1 MMNTYLST
9 LDEPT
14 HIYFVSHI
22 FAGTAAGVSAAFLS
36 PIGGIL
42 FAAEEG
48 ASYLTARLMTQCF
61 AAAIT
66 VIIFEYLFDIFGD
79 GAAEGFSLSQPFA
92 LRLQRFNGLP
102 GQKGHLDPGFAFYDY
117 FVIAFVGVVG
127 GMVGACFVEIS
138 KKLTKLRQKH
148 TKTRLKKFVEVVILA
163 VLATTLMAWLP
174 KVPGLSRCQSL
185 NNTLADE
192 VYFVQFNCGA
202 NEYND
207 LATLLRNPLPAGIN
221 LLFWEPSDAFS
232 AISCFVSGV
241 TLLSVLLVT
250 FGASIAMGIFVP
262 LLYIGAAFGRFFAVI
277 VPNQLLDVRTY
288 AIVGSA
294 ASLNGV
300 SKSVVL
306 YVVFA
311 WVFV

>member
-1 MMNTYLST
+1 MNITYDIYLST
-9 LDEPT
+9 LDKPT
-14 HIYFVSHI
+14 HIYFVTHL
-22 FAGTAAGVSAAFLS
+22 FTGTAAGVSAAFLS

-48 ASYLTARLMTQCF
+48 ASYLTARLMAQCF

-79 GAAEGFSLSQPFA
+79 GGFSLSQPFA
-92 LRLQRFNGLP
+92 YRLERFNGLP

-117 FVIAFVGVVG
+117 FIIAFVGVVG
-127 GMVGACFVEIS
+127 GMAGACFVEIS

-148 TKTRLKKFVEVVILA
+148 IKARSKKFVEVVVLA

-174 KVPGLSRCQSL
+174 KVPGLSKCQSL

-192 VYFVQFNCGA
+192 AYFVQFNCGA
-202 NEYND
+202 REYND

-221 LLFWEPSDAFS
+221 LLFWEQSDAFS
-232 AISCFVSGV
+232 AISCFVAGV
-241 TLLSVLLVT
+241 ALLLVLLIT

-262 LLYIGAAFGRFFAVI
+262 LLYIGAAFGRFFAII

-300 SKSVVL
+300 SKSTYL
-306 YVVFA
+306 RYVVFG
-311 WVFV
+311 